1 MATIS
6 VKVILILVGNLN
18 SSCSYLITTVIGLF
32 NIDAYAKLIKNALKD
47 DYV

>member
-1 MATIS
+1 MYLR
-6 VKVILILVGNLN
+6 KNDLILVGNLN